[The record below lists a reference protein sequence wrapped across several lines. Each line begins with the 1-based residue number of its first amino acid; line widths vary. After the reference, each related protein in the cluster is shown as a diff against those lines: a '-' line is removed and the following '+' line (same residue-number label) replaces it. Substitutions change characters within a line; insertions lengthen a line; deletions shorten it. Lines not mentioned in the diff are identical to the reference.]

1 MGHVKAAEAGE
12 KEGGLG
18 HCVQSVAR
26 EVQILQ
32 AGEC

>member
-18 HCVQSVAR
+18 DRVQSVTR